1 MSSKKH
7 PLGEKRNHPGSKL
20 RQGFWMVFRFGVNN
34 WGLMMIPAT
43 VLLILFTY
51 GPMYGI
57 IMAFQDFT
65 VFKGYTGSP
74 FVGLKHFQ
82 RLFSDPLF
90 YRLFKNTFMVGV
102 LDFLFSFPA
111 PLIFALILNEVRK
124 VRFKSVVQSISYLPH
139 FIPLV
144 VMVGIIFELFG
155 SYGIINSLLSSLGME
170 PISFFTKSE
179 WFLPLYIG
187 SGVWKT
193 IGWGSIIYMGALTN
207 IDSTLYE
214 AADMD
219 GANRWHKMWH
229 VTLPSLRPTVV
240 TLFILNAGG
249 IMQVGFEKV
258 FLMSSPA
265 TYEVSDVLSTYVY
278 RQGILNSD
286 FSYSAAVGLF
296 NNIVA
301 LLFVLLANKIAK
313 KLGEEGIV

>member
-1 MSSKKH
+1 MNQEILKKSKIQLTVEHIQKYWI
-7 PLGEKRNHPGSKL
+7 LY
-20 RQGFWMVFRFGVNN
+20 
-34 WGLMMIPAT
+34 LMMISAT

>member
-1 MSSKKH
+1 MNQEILKKSKIQLTVEHIQKYWI
-7 PLGEKRNHPGSKL
+7 LY
-20 RQGFWMVFRFGVNN
+20 
-34 WGLMMIPAT
+34 LMMIPAT

-102 LDFLFSFPA
+102 LDFLFFFPA

-214 AADMD
+214 VADMD

>member
-1 MSSKKH
+1 MNQEILKKSKIQLTVEHIQKYWI
-7 PLGEKRNHPGSKL
+7 LY
-20 RQGFWMVFRFGVNN
+20 
-34 WGLMMIPAT
+34 LMMIPAT

-219 GANRWHKMWH
+219 GANRLHKMWH

>member
-1 MSSKKH
+1 MNQEILKKSKIQLTVEHIQKYWI
-7 PLGEKRNHPGSKL
+7 LY
-20 RQGFWMVFRFGVNN
+20 
-34 WGLMMIPAT
+34 LMMIPAT

-313 KLGEEGIV
+313 KLGEEGI

>member
-1 MSSKKH
+1 MNQEILKKSKIQLTVEHIQKYWI
-7 PLGEKRNHPGSKL
+7 LY
-20 RQGFWMVFRFGVNN
+20 
-34 WGLMMIPAT
+34 LMMIPAT

-65 VFKGYTGSP
+65 VFKGYTGSS

-111 PLIFALILNEVRK
+111 LLIFALILNEVRK

>member
-1 MSSKKH
+1 MNQEILKKSKIQLTIEHIQKYWI
-7 PLGEKRNHPGSKL
+7 LY
-20 RQGFWMVFRFGVNN
+20 
-34 WGLMMIPAT
+34 LMMIPAT

>member
-1 MSSKKH
+1 MNQEILKKSKIQLTVEHIQKYWI
-7 PLGEKRNHPGSKL
+7 LY
-20 RQGFWMVFRFGVNN
+20 
-34 WGLMMIPAT
+34 LMMIPAT

-51 GPMYGI
+51 GPMYSI

>member
-1 MSSKKH
+1 MNQEILKKSKIQLTVEHIQKYWI
-7 PLGEKRNHPGSKL
+7 LY
-20 RQGFWMVFRFGVNN
+20 
-34 WGLMMIPAT
+34 LMMIPAT

-155 SYGIINSLLSSLGME
+155 SHGIINSLLSSLGME

>member
-1 MSSKKH
+1 MNQEILKKSKIQLTVEHIQKYWI
-7 PLGEKRNHPGSKL
+7 LY
-20 RQGFWMVFRFGVNN
+20 
-34 WGLMMIPAT
+34 LMMIPAT

-155 SYGIINSLLSSLGME
+155 LYGIINSLLSSLGME

>member
-1 MSSKKH
+1 MNQEILKKSKIQLTVEHIQKYWI
-7 PLGEKRNHPGSKL
+7 LY
-20 RQGFWMVFRFGVNN
+20 
-34 WGLMMIPAT
+34 LMMIPAT

-193 IGWGSIIYMGALTN
+193 IGWGFIIYMGALTN

>member
-1 MSSKKH
+1 MNQEILKKSKIQLTVEHIQKYWI
-7 PLGEKRNHPGSKL
+7 LY
-20 RQGFWMVFRFGVNN
+20 
-34 WGLMMIPAT
+34 LMMIPAT

-65 VFKGYTGSP
+65 VFKGYTGSS

-265 TYEVSDVLSTYVY
+265 TPATYEVSDVLSTYVY

>member
-1 MSSKKH
+1 MNQEILKKSKIQLTVEHIQKYWI
-7 PLGEKRNHPGSKL
+7 LY
-20 RQGFWMVFRFGVNN
+20 
-34 WGLMMIPAT
+34 LMMIPAT

-124 VRFKSVVQSISYLPH
+124 VRFKSVVQSISYIPH

>member
-1 MSSKKH
+1 MNQEILKKSKIQLTVEHIQKYWI
-7 PLGEKRNHPGSKL
+7 LY
-20 RQGFWMVFRFGVNN
+20 
-34 WGLMMIPAT
+34 LMMIPAT

-258 FLMSSPA
+258 LLMSSPA

>member
-1 MSSKKH
+1 MNQEILKKSKIQLTVEHIQKYWI
-7 PLGEKRNHPGSKL
+7 LY
-20 RQGFWMVFRFGVNN
+20 
-34 WGLMMIPAT
+34 LMMIPAT

-170 PISFFTKSE
+170 PISFFIKSE

>member
-1 MSSKKH
+1 MNQEILKKSKIQLTVEHIQKYWI
-7 PLGEKRNHPGSKL
+7 LY
-20 RQGFWMVFRFGVNN
+20 
-34 WGLMMIPAT
+34 LMMIPAT

-155 SYGIINSLLSSLGME
+155 SYGIINNLLSSLGME

>member
-1 MSSKKH
+1 MNQEILKKSKIQLTVEHIQKYWI
-7 PLGEKRNHPGSKL
+7 LY
-20 RQGFWMVFRFGVNN
+20 
-34 WGLMMIPAT
+34 LMMIPAT

-111 PLIFALILNEVRK
+111 PLIFVLILNEVRK

>member
-1 MSSKKH
+1 MNQEILKKSKIQLTVEHIQKYWI
-7 PLGEKRNHPGSKL
+7 LY
-20 RQGFWMVFRFGVNN
+20 
-34 WGLMMIPAT
+34 LMMIPAT
-43 VLLILFTY
+43 VLLILFTC

>member
-1 MSSKKH
+1 MNQEILKKSKIQLTVEHIQKYWI
-7 PLGEKRNHPGSKL
+7 LY
-20 RQGFWMVFRFGVNN
+20 
-34 WGLMMIPAT
+34 LMMIPAT

-111 PLIFALILNEVRK
+111 LLIFALILNEVRK

>member
-1 MSSKKH
+1 VEHIQKYWI
-7 PLGEKRNHPGSKL
+7 LY
-20 RQGFWMVFRFGVNN
+20 
-34 WGLMMIPAT
+34 LMMIPAT

>member
-1 MSSKKH
+1 MNQEILKKSKIQLTVEHIQKYWI
-7 PLGEKRNHPGSKL
+7 LY
-20 RQGFWMVFRFGVNN
+20 
-34 WGLMMIPAT
+34 LMMIPAT

-193 IGWGSIIYMGALTN
+193 IGWGSIIYMRALTN

>member
-1 MSSKKH
+1 MNQEILKKSKIQLTVEHIQKYWI
-7 PLGEKRNHPGSKL
+7 LY
-20 RQGFWMVFRFGVNN
+20 
-34 WGLMMIPAT
+34 LMMIPAT

-240 TLFILNAGG
+240 TLFIPNAGG

>member
-1 MSSKKH
+1 MNQEILKKSKIQLTVEHIQKYWI
-7 PLGEKRNHPGSKL
+7 LY
-20 RQGFWMVFRFGVNN
+20 
-34 WGLMMIPAT
+34 LMMIPAT

-286 FSYSAAVGLF
+286 FSYLAAVGLF

>member
-1 MSSKKH
+1 MNQEILKKSKIQLTVEHIQKYWI
-7 PLGEKRNHPGSKL
+7 LY
-20 RQGFWMVFRFGVNN
+20 
-34 WGLMMIPAT
+34 LMMIPAT

-249 IMQVGFEKV
+249 IMQVGFENV

>member
-1 MSSKKH
+1 MNQEILKKSKIQLTVEHIQKYWI
-7 PLGEKRNHPGSKL
+7 LY
-20 RQGFWMVFRFGVNN
+20 
-34 WGLMMIPAT
+34 LMMIPAT

-193 IGWGSIIYMGALTN
+193 IGWGSIIYIGALTN

>member
-1 MSSKKH
+1 MNQEILKKSKIQLTVEHIQKYWI
-7 PLGEKRNHPGSKL
+7 LY
-20 RQGFWMVFRFGVNN
+20 
-34 WGLMMIPAT
+34 LMMIPAT

-193 IGWGSIIYMGALTN
+193 IGWSSIIYMGALTN

>member
-1 MSSKKH
+1 MNQEILKKSKIQLTVEHIQKYWI
-7 PLGEKRNHPGSKL
+7 LY
-20 RQGFWMVFRFGVNN
+20 
-34 WGLMMIPAT
+34 LMMIPAT

-278 RQGILNSD
+278 RQGILNFD

>member
-1 MSSKKH
+1 MNQEILKKSKIQLTVEHIQKYWI
-7 PLGEKRNHPGSKL
+7 LY
-20 RQGFWMVFRFGVNN
+20 
-34 WGLMMIPAT
+34 LMMIPAT

-57 IMAFQDFT
+57 IMAFQAFT

-111 PLIFALILNEVRK
+111 PLIFALILDEVRK

>member
-1 MSSKKH
+1 MNQEILKKSKIQLTVEHIQKYWI
-7 PLGEKRNHPGSKL
+7 LY
-20 RQGFWMVFRFGVNN
+20 
-34 WGLMMIPAT
+34 LMMIPAT

-102 LDFLFSFPA
+102 LDFLFSLPA

>member
-1 MSSKKH
+1 
-7 PLGEKRNHPGSKL
+7 
-20 RQGFWMVFRFGVNN
+20 
-34 WGLMMIPAT
+34 T

>member
-1 MSSKKH
+1 MNQEILKKSKIQLTVEHIQKYWI
-7 PLGEKRNHPGSKL
+7 LY
-20 RQGFWMVFRFGVNN
+20 
-34 WGLMMIPAT
+34 LMMIPAT

-82 RLFSDPLF
+82 RLFSAPLF

>member
-1 MSSKKH
+1 
-7 PLGEKRNHPGSKL
+7 
-20 RQGFWMVFRFGVNN
+20 
-34 WGLMMIPAT
+34 MMIPAT

-65 VFKGYTGSP
+65 VFKGYTGSS

>member
-1 MSSKKH
+1 MNQEILKKSKIQLTVEHIQKYWI
-7 PLGEKRNHPGSKL
+7 LY
-20 RQGFWMVFRFGVNN
+20 
-34 WGLMMIPAT
+34 LMMIPAT

-65 VFKGYTGSP
+65 VFKGYTGSS

-124 VRFKSVVQSISYLPH
+124 VRFKSVVQSISYLPQ

>member
-1 MSSKKH
+1 MNQEILKKSKIQLTVEHIQKYWI
-7 PLGEKRNHPGSKL
+7 LY
-20 RQGFWMVFRFGVNN
+20 
-34 WGLMMIPAT
+34 LMMIPAT

-193 IGWGSIIYMGALTN
+193 IGWGSIIYMGALAN

>member
-1 MSSKKH
+1 MNQEILKKSKIQLTVEHIQKYWI
-7 PLGEKRNHPGSKL
+7 LY
-20 RQGFWMVFRFGVNN
+20 
-34 WGLMMIPAT
+34 LMMIPAT

-155 SYGIINSLLSSLGME
+155 SYGIINNLLSSLGME

-258 FLMSSPA
+258 FLMSSPT

>member
-1 MSSKKH
+1 MNQEILKKSKIQLTVEHIQKYWI
-7 PLGEKRNHPGSKL
+7 LY
-20 RQGFWMVFRFGVNN
+20 
-34 WGLMMIPAT
+34 LMMIPAT

-193 IGWGSIIYMGALTN
+193 IGWGSIIYMGSLTN

>member
-1 MSSKKH
+1 MNQEILKKSKIQLTVEHIQKYWI
-7 PLGEKRNHPGSKL
+7 LY
-20 RQGFWMVFRFGVNN
+20 
-34 WGLMMIPAT
+34 LMMIPAT

-229 VTLPSLRPTVV
+229 VTLPSLRSTVV

>member
-1 MSSKKH
+1 MNQEILKKSKIQLTVEHIQKYWI
-7 PLGEKRNHPGSKL
+7 LY
-20 RQGFWMVFRFGVNN
+20 
-34 WGLMMIPAT
+34 LMMIPAT

-102 LDFLFSFPA
+102 LDFLFFFPA

>member
-1 MSSKKH
+1 M
-7 PLGEKRNHPGSKL
+7 
-20 RQGFWMVFRFGVNN
+20 
-34 WGLMMIPAT
+34 
-43 VLLILFTY
+43 
-51 GPMYGI
+51 
-57 IMAFQDFT
+57 
-65 VFKGYTGSP
+65 
-74 FVGLKHFQ
+74 
-82 RLFSDPLF
+82 
-90 YRLFKNTFMVGV
+90 
-102 LDFLFSFPA
+102 
-111 PLIFALILNEVRK
+111 
-124 VRFKSVVQSISYLPH
+124 
-139 FIPLV
+139 
-144 VMVGIIFELFG
+144 
-155 SYGIINSLLSSLGME
+155 
-170 PISFFTKSE
+170 
-179 WFLPLYIG
+179 PLYIG

>member
-1 MSSKKH
+1 MNQEILKKSKIQLTVEHIQKYWI
-7 PLGEKRNHPGSKL
+7 LY
-20 RQGFWMVFRFGVNN
+20 
-34 WGLMMIPAT
+34 LMMIPAT

-51 GPMYGI
+51 GSMYGI

>member
-1 MSSKKH
+1 MNQEILKKSKIQLTVEHIQKYWI
-7 PLGEKRNHPGSKL
+7 LY
-20 RQGFWMVFRFGVNN
+20 
-34 WGLMMIPAT
+34 LMMIPAT

-65 VFKGYTGSP
+65 VLKGYTGSP

-90 YRLFKNTFMVGV
+90 YRLFKNTFMAGV